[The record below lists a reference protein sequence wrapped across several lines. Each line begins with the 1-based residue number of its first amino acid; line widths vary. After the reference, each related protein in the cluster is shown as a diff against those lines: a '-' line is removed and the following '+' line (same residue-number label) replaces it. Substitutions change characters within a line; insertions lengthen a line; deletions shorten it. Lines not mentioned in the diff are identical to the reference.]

1 MDDAR
6 IVDVVEQH
14 ICGAQKEWQR
24 LLFDTVDGVAVNRS
38 VLDSLHLGVQH
49 LQRRGKEAACTACEV
64 RNGLAELRL
73 DHLHHEVRD
82 RTGRIEFTGVTGA
95 LQTAENRF
103 VDLAEGVT
111 VLVLLKIDLVN
122 DIDNLAKQDAILHIV
137 VIVLESRADNNLA
150 HGGVFVDFDGF
161 EGREQLSVHEIQK
174 RIAGECLAILVVD
187 GPIAPAQILRDDG
200 GVILIVKLPD
210 ILLGVIHLQK
220 EDPNHLLY
228 SLGIAV
234 DARIIPHDVL
244 QSFYQII

>member
-111 VLVLLKIDLVN
+111 VLVLFKVDLVN
-122 DIDNLAKQDAILHIV
+122 DIHNLAEQDAVLHV
-137 VIVLESRADNNLA
+137 VIVVLEGGADDDLA
-150 HGGVFVDFDGF
+150 HGCILIDCDGL
-161 EGREQLSVHEIQK
+161 EGREQLSVHEVQK
-174 RIAGECLAILVVD
+174 RIAGESLAILVVY
-187 GPIAPAQILRDDG
+187 GPIAPAQLLRDDG
-200 GVILIVKLPD
+200 GVILVVKLPY
-210 ILLGVIHLQK
+210 LFLGVIHLQK
-220 EDPNHLLY
+220 ENPNHLLDT
-228 SLGIAV
+228 LGIAV
-234 DARIIPHDVL
+234 DACVIAHDVL
-244 QSFYQII
+244 QSFYQVI